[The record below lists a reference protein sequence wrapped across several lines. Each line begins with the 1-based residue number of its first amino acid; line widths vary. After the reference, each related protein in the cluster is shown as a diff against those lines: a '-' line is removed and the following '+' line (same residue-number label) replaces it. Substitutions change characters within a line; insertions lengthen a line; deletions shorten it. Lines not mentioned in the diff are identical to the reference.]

1 MPNGDL
7 GEKFKSF
14 GWEVLEIDGHDME
27 EICATLDKCYA
38 SKNGKPKCIYAHTI
52 KGKGVSYMENSCS
65 WHGTAPN
72 KEERDQAFEELNAQL
87 IP

>member
-1 MPNGDL
+1 MI
-7 GEKFKSF
+7 
-14 GWEVLEIDGHDME
+14 EIDGHNINAIYE
-27 EICATLDKCYA
+27 AFEKAKAATQPTVILA
-38 SKNGKPKCIYAHTI
+38 NTI